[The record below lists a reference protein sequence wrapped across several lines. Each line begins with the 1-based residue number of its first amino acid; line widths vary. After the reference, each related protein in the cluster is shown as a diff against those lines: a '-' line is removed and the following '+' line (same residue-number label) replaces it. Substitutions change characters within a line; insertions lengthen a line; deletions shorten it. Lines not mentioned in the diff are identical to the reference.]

1 MEIVAVLAVLVALAA
16 VGAMVW
22 VLRRPVPEPPAPDSA
37 ALAALVAAQ
46 VEARLAATATD
57 ALAANSEQFLTL
69 AGERMGV
76 VHEQTK
82 GLLDP
87 VTAKMDELGR
97 TVASLQKAHDTQ
109 KGSVDQLTSQMG
121 AQISALNAS
130 TTTLAEALR
139 SPTYRGSWGEQQ
151 LRNVIEMAGMT
162 RYCDF
167 DEQTAGENRA
177 GTGVRP
183 DVRVRLPNGA
193 HLAIDAKTPFDA
205 YQRAQEATDPAE
217 VERELS
223 LHATALKKHVD
234 DLASKKYWEHNDGPA
249 PEYVVLFVPGESFL
263 ADAARARP
271 DLLQEAMRKR
281 VLLASPV
288 NLLALLWAVARGW
301 QEARIS
307 DHARDIAELGQEV
320 YDRMGTVLGH
330 VDKTGKGL
338 VSAVRAY
345 NELVGSVDSRLLVSL
360 RKFPE
365 LGTSGDELVTPAE
378 VEVLPR
384 SLQADEL
391 P

>member
-1 MEIVAVLAVLVALAA
+1 
-16 VGAMVW
+16 
-22 VLRRPVPEPPAPDSA
+22 
-37 ALAALVAAQ
+37 
-46 VEARLAATATD
+46 
-57 ALAANSEQFLTL
+57 
-69 AGERMGV
+69 
-76 VHEQTK
+76 
-82 GLLDP
+82 
-87 VTAKMDELGR
+87 
-97 TVASLQKAHDTQ
+97 VASLQKAHDTQ

>member
-1 MEIVAVLAVLVALAA
+1 M
-16 VGAMVW
+16 
-22 VLRRPVPEPPAPDSA
+22 
-37 ALAALVAAQ
+37 
-46 VEARLAATATD
+46 
-57 ALAANSEQFLTL
+57 
-69 AGERMGV
+69 
-76 VHEQTK
+76 QT
-82 GLLDP
+82 
-87 VTAKMDELGR
+87 R
-97 TVASLQKAHDTQ
+97 Q
-109 KGSVDQLTSQMG
+109 
-121 AQISALNAS
+121 
-130 TTTLAEALR
+130 
-139 SPTYRGSWGEQQ
+139 
-151 LRNVIEMAGMT
+151 
-162 RYCDF
+162 
-167 DEQTAGENRA
+167 
-177 GTGVRP
+177 
-183 DVRVRLPNGA
+183 
-193 HLAIDAKTPFDA
+193 
-205 YQRAQEATDPAE
+205 PAE